1 MKIRTAFAT
10 TVLAAAFLGGLSIA
24 RPAAAATVS
33 PVVALAAGDEHTC
46 ALHADGTVQC
56 WGANDFGQLGNP
68 EVESSTVPVPVWL
81 PAGAE
86 AVAIDTGTFHTCAVT
101 RDHRVYCWGSN
112 DWGQLGL
119 GQFGNQSTPALV
131 TLAPSDAVAS
141 DVTAGGFTT
150 CVLLSNG
157 AAQCWGRNQYAEVGD
172 GTRTM
177 RNTPTPVTGIADAV
191 DIDAGTNHVC
201 VLRSVGRAQCWGRAA
216 DGRTGDST
224 FANVAE
230 VSAGGAH
237 TCMRTTV
244 GGLRCWG
251 LNTYGQLTPNDIDA
265 GIVRVSAGGAHTC
278 VATDGGT
285 VRCWGDTSFGQLGLS
300 NVVVEGR
307 SVLETAAGV
316 RHTCARLD
324 DASVWCWGD
333 SVAGQAGDHSLTL
346 SASPVNLIAGVPPT
360 APAPEP
366 TPSEPETPAPVE
378 PEPTIPEPTIPVPA
392 PANPEP
398 VETPV
403 EAPVRVVPVTPQPVE
418 KQVADATT
426 EAPTV
431 TAPALVPPV
440 AASPLPIAKRGVLE
454 LRLGREANL
463 VRVARAAGVRLPG
476 TLIASSLSRARS
488 VSTHPFTRLR
498 VEMKVSHPR
507 NCRNVLTPVL
517 GAAVRATR
525 VGECRVTLRVSR
537 AGRPDILR
545 TVLVQTVAAVAPV
558 NNPAR
563 NTR

>member
-1 MKIRTAFAT
+1 MKLTSALAT
-10 TVLAAAFLGGLSIA
+10 TILAASVAGGLSIA
-24 RPAAAATVS
+24 QPVAAATSS

-46 ALHADGTVQC
+46 ALYADGAVQC

-68 EVESSTVPVPVWL
+68 DVESSAVPVPVRL
-81 PAGAE
+81 PADAE
-86 AVAIDTGTFHTCAVT
+86 AVAIDTGAFHTCAVT

-112 DWGQLGL
+112 GYGQLGI
-119 GQFGNQSTPALV
+119 GSSASQASPVLV
-131 TLAPSDAVAS
+131 TLAPSAAVVS

-150 CVLLSNG
+150 CVSMSNG
-157 AAQCWGRNQYAEVGD
+157 TAQCWGRNQYGEVGD
-172 GTRTM
+172 ATRTM
-177 RNTPTPVTGIADAV
+177 RNTPTPVTGITDAL

-201 VLRSVGRAQCWGRAA
+201 VLRSVGRAQCWGRSA
-216 DGRTGDST
+216 DGRTGDPT
-224 FANVAE
+224 FADVAE
-230 VSAGGAH
+230 ISAGGAH

-251 LNTYGQLTPNDIDA
+251 LNNYGQLTPNNIDA

-278 VATDGGT
+278 VATDGGI
-285 VRCWGDTSFGQLGLS
+285 VRCWGDASFGQLGLA

-307 SVLETAAGV
+307 SVLEAVAGT

-324 DASVWCWGD
+324 DSSVWCWGD

-346 SASPVNLIAGVPPT
+346 SASPVNLIVGVPPA
-360 APAPEP
+360 APSPEP
-366 TPSEPETPAPVE
+366 SPVDPEPMPSQPETPAPVE
-378 PEPTIPEPTIPVPA
+378 PA
-392 PANPEP
+392 PSTPDT
-398 VETPV
+398 VIETPV
-403 EAPVRVVPVTPQPVE
+403 EAPVRIDPVAPQPVE
-418 KQVADATT
+418 KQVAGTPS
-426 EAPTV
+426 ESV
-431 TAPALVPPV
+431 TLDAPAVMPPV
-440 AASPLPIAKRGVLE
+440 AASPLAIAKRGVLE

-463 VRVARAAGVRLPG
+463 VRIARAAGVRLPG
-476 TLIASSLSRARS
+476 SLIAGSLSRARS
-488 VSTHPFTRLR
+488 VSAHPFTRLR

-525 VGECRVTLRVSR
+525 VGECRVTLRISR

-545 TVLVQTVAAVAPV
+545 TVLVQTVAAVVPV